1 MKKNALFII
10 AMIIGLVSTTHSQIS
25 LGKLGKKGK
34 TSEPIFEIAGRVP
47 SQPSKLSMH
56 NAYVGKIV
64 FSDQQLT
71 IDNTTE
77 SAFKTSFNLG
87 DKIYA
92 RVFTSNAVENYMLY
106 STQQGQPQGETENMG
121 KSYTI
126 YYYVDSVPVLNG
138 WVQYNSESLSG
149 VNTWQRF
156 VNVPEFSSYDW
167 KLDDTR
173 EALNKLSPGVHKVKV
188 VIWAGKGKELVSI
201 KPIAQGEFDLNIAEG
216 AKIKIGESWND
227 LKNGTMAS
235 DAKIKAKLLELT
247 AADMKANQPD
257 VTVKEHKIISDDYS
271 IQKDEYNYPK
281 FRYVQVATYAV
292 GNKSGKCFVFYS
304 MYAQDYAGGGT
315 YSSNFYKW
323 GNLNSSEVDCE

>member
-1 MKKNALFII
+1 MKKNVLLII

-34 TSEPIFEIAGRVP
+34 TSEPIFEITGSAP

-106 STQQGQPQGETENMG
+106 STQQGQPQGETVNMRN
-121 KSYTI
+121 SYTI

-138 WVQYNSESLSG
+138 WVQYNRESLSG

-167 KLDDTR
+167 KLNETR

-188 VIWAGKGKELVSI
+188 VIWAGEGKELVSI
-201 KPIAQGEFDLNIAEG
+201 KPIAEGEFDLNIAEG
-216 AKIKIGESWND
+216 AKIKIGKSWAD
-227 LKNGTMAS
+227 LKDGQIAS
-235 DAKIKAKLLELT
+235 DSKLKKQLIDMAIADVKTSHPELT
-247 AADMKANQPD
+247 
-257 VTVKEHKIISDDYS
+257 VKGHKLISEDYE
-271 IQKDEYNYPK
+271 IEKDQYNYPK
-281 FRYVQVATYAV
+281 NRFLQVATY
-292 GNKSGKCFVFYS
+292 GIDKNGKCFVYYS
-304 MYAQDYAGGGT
+304 MYGQQYAGGGT
-315 YSSNFYKW
+315 YSASFYKW
-323 GNLNSSEVDCE
+323 GELIKEIDCE